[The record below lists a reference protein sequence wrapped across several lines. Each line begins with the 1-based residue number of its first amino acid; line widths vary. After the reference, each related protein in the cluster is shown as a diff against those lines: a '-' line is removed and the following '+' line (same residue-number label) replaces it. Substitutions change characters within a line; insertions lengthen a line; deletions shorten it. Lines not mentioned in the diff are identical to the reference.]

1 MSAAARD
8 SGEPA
13 PSRAPAIEDPLTDL
27 DRAAIG
33 GSEELLPVCQGCME
47 VADHELRQV
56 LSSLY
61 TRIEL
66 LASRETSPELGAS
79 IDACRAELARATRVL
94 DTYLDPEALYRAVDP
109 HLGDRVDPASILEDV
124 AEDLGGSRELVTDL
138 EAAPLDASRSL
149 LEDGFE
155 GLVTWLRGCTDETAP
170 LVVSVHREAHAVR
183 GFVGTRSEKLDAEA
197 AFRELRA
204 TDLATASPL
213 SKGVLA
219 LESHGGGLFVERRD
233 GAWTGLGFSLPLPP
247 GGGEAG
253 E

>member
-8 SGEPA
+8 ASEPTA
-13 PSRAPAIEDPLTDL
+13 SRAPAIEDPLAEI
-27 DRAAIG
+27 DRGAIG
-33 GSEELLPVCQGCME
+33 GSEDLLPVYQGCME

-66 LASRETSPELGAS
+66 LASRETSSEVGAS
-79 IDACRAELARATRVL
+79 IDACRAELSRATRIL

-109 HLGDRVDPASILEDV
+109 HLGDRVDPASILEEI
-124 AEDLGGSRELVTDL
+124 AEGLDGSRTLVTDL

-155 GLVTWLRGCTDETAP
+155 GLIEWLRDRTDETAP
-170 LVVSVHREAHAVR
+170 LSISVHPEAHDVR

-197 AFRELRA
+197 AFRQLRA

-213 SKGVLA
+213 SKGLLA
-219 LESHGGGLFVERRD
+219 LESHGGSLFVERRD
-233 GAWTGLGFSLPLPP
+233 EAWTGLGFRLPLPP
-247 GGGEAG
+247 VGVDGKD
-253 E
+253 